1 MKTEKKFDISQFS
14 PCLGALEYYDTK
26 KSFQEAWQYCHRG
39 DWMLWISNQI
49 DVDRRK
55 LFLAKAL
62 CAKTVIHLMKDERSR
77 KAVEVA
83 EQYGLGEANETELN
97 AAASAAYAAADA
109 AASAAYAAAYAAS
122 AAAYAAS
129 AAASAAAAAA
139 DSAAY
144 AAASAAASAAA
155 YAAFVAASAAAMEKN
170 QKITAD
176 ICREILTIE
185 VFSKVRES

>member
-1 MKTEKKFDISQFS
+1 MKTEKK
-14 PCLGALEYYDTK
+14 YTK
-26 KSFQEAWQYCHRG
+26 KSFQEAWQYCQRG

-83 EQYGLGEANETELN
+83 EQYGLGEANEIELN
-97 AAASAAYAAADA
+97 ASAAAAADVAADYIA
-109 AASAAYAAAYAAS
+109 AAYTASTATYAAS
-122 AAAYAAS
+122 AAAYAAYAAAADARHYTAAADAS
-129 AAASAAAAAA
+129 AASASAAAAAA
-139 DSAAY
+139 D
-144 AAASAAASAAA
+144 AAADADAAR
-155 YAAFVAASAAAMEKN
+155 EKN

-185 VFSKVRES
+185 VFHKIHES